1 MGSTNVKSHARVLK
15 PKVLIVGSGPIGATY
30 ARKLVDSGIDVL
42 MIEMGAQERPIPGDH
57 KKNSV
62 QVQKDLDNFIKVV
75 QGGLELLSVPVD
87 KVPGPNL
94 EPTSWSTR
102 KNIRNGQNPLQD
114 AYDNL
119 PVAAATRTVG
129 GMGSHWTCCTPE
141 QHPTLERS
149 DLFTPA
155 QWASLYAEAKALVK
169 TNNTSFDA
177 SIRQQ
182 LVLKVLQAAHAGQG
196 RGFQALPL
204 ACERREEGNTD
215 YVEWSCAATVLG
227 KIATGEEGKGKGLF
241 ELRSSWQCVELLR
254 EDVTGRVWGALVK
267 DLLADEYVLV
277 EAERYVVCAGAVL
290 TPGILFNSGFRAE
303 EGSLPALGHYL
314 TEQIMTFC
322 QVVLKRSL
330 VESVKDDPWHLGWD
344 KIVKEHQ
351 QKWPEDPLPFPFNDP
366 DPQVWMPVT
375 EARPWHAQIHRD
387 AFSYGQT
394 PADIDQRTVVDFRF
408 YSAVQPIYSN
418 YVDFSE
424 KIRDGYSMPQPTF
437 HYQVPD
443 EDAERAHL
451 MMKE

>member
-1 MGSTNVKSHARVLK
+1 MGSANVESHARVLK

-30 ARKLVDSGIDVL
+30 ARKLVDAGIDVL
-42 MIEMGAQERPIPGDH
+42 MIEMGAQ
-57 KKNSV
+57 
-62 QVQKDLDNFIKVV
+62 VV

-87 KVPGPNL
+87 KFHGVNL
-94 EPTSWSTR
+94 DPTSWSTR
-102 KNIRNGQNPLQD
+102 KNIRNNQNPLQE
-114 AYDNL
+114 AHDNL

-141 QHPTLERS
+141 QHPALERS
-149 DLFTPA
+149 DLFTPT
-155 QWASLYAEAKALVK
+155 QWASLYAEAKALMK
-169 TNNTSFDA
+169 TNSTSFDA

-182 LVLKVLQAAHAGQG
+182 LVLRVLREAHEGQG

-204 ACERREEGNTD
+204 ACERRGEGNAD

-227 KIATGEEGKGKGLF
+227 KIATGDEGKGKGLF

-254 EDVTGRVWGALVK
+254 EDCTGRVRGALVK
-267 DLLADEYVLV
+267 DLLEDEYVLV
-277 EAERYVVCAGAVL
+277 EAE
-290 TPGILFNSGFRAE
+290 RAE

-424 KIRDGYSMPQPTF
+424 KIRDGYNMPQPTF
-437 HYQVPD
+437 HFQVPD
-443 EDAERAHL
+443 EDAETAHL